1 MFYFFQVLQNFEAY
15 AFTADIWSFG
25 AVVHFFINC
34 QHLFLSKDQV
44 ERWNKKTP
52 IDDPYS
58 YELKD
63 LVAKMLD
70 PDARGR
76 PTAKEIL
83 VETGK
88 NNRQSKNPR
97 KYLKL

>member
-1 MFYFFQVLQNFEAY
+1 MVYFFQVLQNVEAY

-25 AVVHFFINC
+25 AVVYFFISC
-34 QHLFLSKDQV
+34 QHLFSSKDQV
-44 ERWNKKTP
+44 EKWNKKTP
-52 IDDPYS
+52 IGNPYS

-88 NNRQSKNPR
+88 NNRQSKNPQ